1 MNRMERIETARLIL
15 RPWQM
20 EDAED
25 LYEYA
30 KNPEVGPNAGWKPH
44 DSIEE
49 SREIIKMFTAPE
61 KPGVLFAIEEKE
73 NGKVIGSLGIEEDGR
88 RPQVEGAFSLGY
100 VLSQAFWGRGLMTE
114 VVSAAIDYAFQN
126 CHAKLFS
133 VTHYPFNKRS
143 RRVIEKSGF
152 YYEGLLRQASRRY
165 DGTVLDLCC
174 YSMTAAEY
182 YLLQAK
188 KRGLFLILPEET
200 TLEKIAD
207 YQAEWGEERIVP
219 GALAPKEGKS
229 PKQWLEHNI
238 AGRVYQASPEL
249 VTAHTWFLTNEAG
262 ELLGGI
268 DLRHRL
274 TEPLL
279 RTGGNIG
286 YGVRPS
292 CRRKHYA
299 PCMLALCLEKAE
311 ERGMERVL
319 VTCVEEN
326 RASAAVI
333 EACGGVLEN
342 KLEEEGGVY
351 RRYWI
356 KLGGKA
362 K

>member
-114 VVSAAIDYAFQN
+114 AVQN

-200 TLEKIAD
+200 TLEKIA
-207 YQAEWGEERIVP
+207 ERSGSFPARWPRRREKVRSSGWSTILP
-219 GALAPKEGKS
+219 GVFTR
-229 PKQWLEHNI
+229 Q
-238 AGRVYQASPEL
+238 
-249 VTAHTWFLTNEAG
+249 
-262 ELLGGI
+262 
-268 DLRHRL
+268 
-274 TEPLL
+274 
-279 RTGGNIG
+279 
-286 YGVRPS
+286 VRS
-292 CRRKHYA
+292 
-299 PCMLALCLEKAE
+299 L
-311 ERGMERVL
+311 
-319 VTCVEEN
+319 
-326 RASAAVI
+326 
-333 EACGGVLEN
+333 
-342 KLEEEGGVY
+342 
-351 RRYWI
+351 
-356 KLGGKA
+356 
-362 K
+362 